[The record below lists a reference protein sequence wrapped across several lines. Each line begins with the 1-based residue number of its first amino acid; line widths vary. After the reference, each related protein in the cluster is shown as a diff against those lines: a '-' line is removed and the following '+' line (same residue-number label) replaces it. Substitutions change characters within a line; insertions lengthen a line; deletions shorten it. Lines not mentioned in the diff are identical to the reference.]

1 MNRVGVAEHLLQE
14 LGVTT
19 PAEIDL
25 EAIAHYL
32 GARVR
37 FDQLHGC
44 EARIIGTGD
53 KAVITVNSLSS
64 RRRQRFSIAH
74 ELGHWHFHRGRKLI
88 CRVKEM
94 ERDIKMA
101 TSPERVA
108 DNYAAEL
115 LMPNYFFKPMV
126 RKYSALS
133 SSVVAEIADVFQC
146 SYTATAIRLV
156 ESDEIP
162 GFLIFHGKFG
172 RKWFTRS
179 PSIPTRWFP
188 KAELDE
194 HSHAFGVLYSG
205 KPTNP
210 TPYRISADAWFDV
223 WGSSEFK
230 VFEQTMR
237 LGESEALT
245 LLAITDPKMFE
256 DPEEARSRY

>member
-1 MNRVGVAEHLLQE
+1 MNNAGAAEHLLKD

-25 EAIAHYL
+25 EAIAYYL

-37 FDQLHGC
+37 FGHLHGC

-53 KAVITVNSLSS
+53 RAVITVNSRSPP
-64 RRRQRFSIAH
+64 RRQRFSIAH

-88 CRVKEM
+88 CRVEEM
-94 ERDIKMA
+94 ERDVKMA

-115 LMPNYFFKPMV
+115 LMPNYLFKPLV
-126 RKYSALS
+126 RKYSALNFS
-133 SSVVAEIADVFQC
+133 TVSEIANIFES

-162 GFLIFHGKFG
+162 GFLICHGRFG

-179 PSIPTRWFP
+179 PSIPGRWFP
-188 KAELDE
+188 KGELDE
-194 HSHAFGVLYSG
+194 HSHAFGVLYGG
-205 KPTNP
+205 KPANP
-210 TPYRISADAWFDV
+210 APYRISADAWFDV
-223 WGSSEFK
+223 WGASEFK
-230 VFEQTMR
+230 ILEQTMR
-237 LGESEALT
+237 LGENEALT
-245 LLAITDPKMFE
+245 LLAISDPKMLE
-256 DPEEARSRY
+256 DPEETRSR